1 MGLRVHPAM
10 AVLVLLVVLG
20 VVSSCAE
27 FPVTEV
33 SGLLTERIIVTTL
46 DEVIKGDGRTPEAR
60 PTNESKYKF
69 PVEVCLTRDMV
80 DTWGAA
86 RDYRA
91 GAHAGVDIYVPEG
104 TEVFA
109 VVGGTVVA
117 LPSNPE
123 VGGNMLFMRDKDGN
137 TWGYVHLKGY
147 AKWIMKGAIVG
158 RGALLGYS
166 GKTGIKRS
174 PPHLHVQVK
183 GPDQALWNPY
193 KLLKEA
199 HDQQKVSGCE

>member
-1 MGLRVHPAM
+1 
-10 AVLVLLVVLG
+10 
-20 VVSSCAE
+20 
-27 FPVTEV
+27 
-33 SGLLTERIIVTTL
+33 
-46 DEVIKGDGRTPEAR
+46 
-60 PTNESKYKF
+60 
-69 PVEVCLTRDMV
+69 MV

-117 LPSNPE
+117 LPSNRE
-123 VGGNMLFMRDKDGN
+123 AGGNMLFIRDKDGN
-137 TWGYVHLKGY
+137 TWGYMHLKGY
-147 AKWIMKGAIVG
+147 AKGIMKGAIVG

-199 HDQQKVSGCE
+199 HDQWKVPGCE

>member
-1 MGLRVHPAM
+1 
-10 AVLVLLVVLG
+10 
-20 VVSSCAE
+20 
-27 FPVTEV
+27 
-33 SGLLTERIIVTTL
+33 
-46 DEVIKGDGRTPEAR
+46 
-60 PTNESKYKF
+60 
-69 PVEVCLTRDMV
+69 MV
-80 DTWGAA
+80 DTWAAA

-147 AKWIMKGAIVG
+147 TKGIMKGAIVG

-166 GKTGIKRS
+166 GKPGIKRS

-193 KLLKEA
+193 ELLKEA